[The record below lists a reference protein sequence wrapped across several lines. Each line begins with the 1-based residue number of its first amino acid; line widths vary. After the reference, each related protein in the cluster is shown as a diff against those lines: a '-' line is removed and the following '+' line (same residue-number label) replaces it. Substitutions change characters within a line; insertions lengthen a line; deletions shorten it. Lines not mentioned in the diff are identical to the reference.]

1 MIYPLPDEWYKR
13 IGLNIKT
20 RRKSLHFSQEKLAEL
35 LNISAR
41 SVIRHEHGYGIT
53 IYMITFYAEALGCSP
68 VMLLFDH
75 VDVKDPLF
83 ASFMKIK
90 GFQED
95 AQELFLHNI
104 ENLFILANMIK
115 E

>member
-13 IGLNIKT
+13 IGLNIKS
-20 RRKSLHFSQEKLAEL
+20 RRINLHFSQEKLAEI
-35 LNISAR
+35 LNISPR

-75 VDVKDPLF
+75 VDVQDPLF

>member
-1 MIYPLPDEWYKR
+1 MIHTLPDEWYKC

-20 RRKSLHFSQEKLAEL
+20 RRKSLHFSQEKLAE
-35 LNISAR
+35 I
-41 SVIRHEHGYGIT
+41 
-53 IYMITFYAEALGCSP
+53 LGCSP

-75 VDVKDPLF
+75 VDVQDPLF
-83 ASFMKIK
+83 ASFMRIK